1 MDRPRPVLLAVLD
14 GFGRAPDSPWNAVSR
29 ATTPTFDRL
38 FAHRPWTM
46 IETSGERVGL
56 PEGQMGNSEVG
67 HTILGAGR
75 VVYQDIV
82 RISKSIRDGDFFKNP
97 ALLGACAAAKAGGGT
112 LHFFGLLSHGG
123 VHSLQEHL
131 YALVELAH
139 RQNVPRVLVHAFLD
153 GRDTPPTSGVV
164 NVRELL
170 ERLAPYPEARLGS
183 IVGRYYA
190 MDRDNRW
197 ERVERAFRLLTEG
210 IGAQVVPDAGAA
222 AAVEAAYARNV
233 TDEFMEPISVRDSE
247 GAAPRA
253 VKDGDAVVFYN
264 FRADRPRELS
274 RAFFETDFAGF
285 PRRIHP
291 KVSFTTM
298 TEYQADF
305 PLPVAFPPQ
314 TLVNSLP
321 QVLAGRHMTNLRIA
335 ETEKYAHV
343 TFFFNGGEEKVYPGE
358 ERVLVPSPKVATYDL
373 KPEMSAFEV
382 TEKLLAAI
390 ASDRFDFILV
400 NYANCDMV
408 GHTGIFEA
416 AKKAVEAVD
425 GCLGRVL
432 AAVES
437 KGGAAIV
444 TSDHGNAERMWD
456 EERNEPY
463 TAHTVGPVPLILA
476 VAPRE
481 ADCAKLTEG
490 GSLEDVSPTLLG
502 LMGIPQPV
510 EMTGK
515 DLRVN
520 AGERL
525 RRS

>member
-14 GFGRAPDSPWNAVSR
+14 GFGKAPDSPWNAVSR

-38 FAHRPWTM
+38 FAGRPWTM

-75 VVYQDIV
+75 IVYQDIV
-82 RISKSIRDGDFFKNP
+82 RISRAKREGDFFRNP
-97 ALLGACAAAKAGGGT
+97 VLIGACAAAIAGSGT

-131 YALVELAH
+131 VALIEMAH
-139 RQNVPRVLVHAFLD
+139 REGVPRVIVHAFLD
-153 GRDTPPTSGVV
+153 GRDTPPTSGVG

-170 ERLAPYPEARLGS
+170 ATLAAYPQTHLGS
-183 IVGRYYA
+183 IIGRYYA
-190 MDRDNRW
+190 MDRDKRW
-197 ERVERAFRLLTEG
+197 DRVEKAYRLLTEG
-210 IGAQVVPDAGAA
+210 LAAQVVPDADAGT
-222 AAVEAAYARNV
+222 AVEAAYARNV

-247 GAAPRA
+247 GAVPRVVA
-253 VKDGDAVVFYN
+253 EGDAAVFFN
-264 FRADRPRELS
+264 FRADRTRELS
-274 RAFFETDFAGF
+274 RAFFETDFPGF
-285 PRRIHP
+285 PRPVHP
-291 KVSFTTM
+291 KISLTSM

-314 TLVNSLP
+314 SLVNSFP
-321 QVLAGRHMTNLRIA
+321 QILASRHLSNLRIA

-343 TFFFNGGEEKVYPGE
+343 TFFFNGGEENVYPGE
-358 ERVLVPSPKVATYDL
+358 ERILVPSPRVATYDL
-373 KPEMSAFEV
+373 KPEMSALEV

-390 ASDRFDFILV
+390 ASNRFDFILV

-408 GHTGIFEA
+408 GHTGVFEA
-416 AKKAVEAVD
+416 ATKAVEAVD

-437 KGGAAIV
+437 KGGAAVV
-444 TSDHGNAERMWD
+444 TSDHGNAEKMWD
-456 EERNEPY
+456 EARNEPY

-476 VAPRE
+476 VAPPD
-481 ADCAKLTEG
+481 ADCAKLAEN

-502 LMGIPQPV
+502 LMGIPQPS

-515 DLRVN
+515 DLRIRPGG
-520 AGERL
+520 AP
-525 RRS
+525 